1 MNDEGLMTHLNKQ
14 YLEYDI
20 IKMLYVNED
29 KIPNLVEKFYNSDK
43 SDKSNKI
50 YNVSKYFNK
59 LKINKYGLLYN
70 YNYIDFFKNIQNIQ
84 NIKIENKQYKTMEL
98 YKNNSIEEV

>member
-1 MNDEGLMTHLNKQ
+1 MTHLNKQ